1 MAIEFGGQLHCPEVR
16 DTREKAVAVAG
27 GRDDEPGANTGTVD
41 MDSGNRWGLT
51 KPEGRGALSGQ
62 LVM

>member
-1 MAIEFGGQLHCPEVR
+1 MAIEFEGQLHCPEVR

-41 MDSGNRWGLT
+41 MDSGN
-51 KPEGRGALSGQ
+51 
-62 LVM
+62 